1 MTTRRSRFTLIATA
15 GSAIALA
22 TAAPPAAT
30 AANPGY
36 VFDSPSVLEI
46 SEPDATTVTFTYR
59 NGTTETRRSCGVTV
73 SSAEWMTG
81 YRDAV
86 LDADDV
92 AAAAAAY
99 RAAHPAPDGSFSVN
113 RGEIAA
119 GGDSTM
125 TTGYTGPRP
134 AAARSNCL
142 TPAGTIELEFAI
154 PTSAFGSL
162 DLGSLTG
169 SLDTASAG
177 SGSLGTGTTSGS

>member
-30 AANPGY
+30 AADPGY

-92 AAAAAAY
+92 AAASMVFGADSAPRDLEPSTLSEPAIVDDLRRGWR
-99 RAAHPAPDGSFSVN
+99 RA
-113 RGEIAA
+113 GE
-119 GGDSTM
+119 
-125 TTGYTGPRP
+125 
-134 AAARSNCL
+134 
-142 TPAGTIELEFAI
+142 
-154 PTSAFGSL
+154 
-162 DLGSLTG
+162 
-169 SLDTASAG
+169 
-177 SGSLGTGTTSGS
+177 